1 MKPPIFLA
9 ILRIK
14 NEAWWLRQVLS
25 ALSPLCRTIFV
36 MDDHST
42 DGSKDIILD
51 RPDTV
56 YLQSPFSGL
65 DEARD
70 KNWLLESVMRTLP
83 QKELNVDSPYW
94 VLCIDGDEE
103 LEPLGAEK
111 IRRMVAND
119 PTALSF
125 YFRILYLWDSPG
137 KVRVDGV
144 YGKFQRPSMFRLI
157 NPAFK
162 FQSTP
167 WGGNLHCSSIPQE
180 FLGHAKESNVAL
192 LHYGY
197 MHQADRE
204 KKWKWYNT
212 VDPGNQIEDEYRHVI
227 QGDPCG
233 PGSGET
239 LKWAGPLQVGRL
251 VLPECR
257 VEL

>member
-14 NEAWWLRQVLS
+14 NEARWLRQVLS
-25 ALSPLCRTIFV
+25 ALSPLCHKIFV

-42 DGSKDIILD
+42 DESKDIILD
-51 RPDTV
+51 TSKAIYR
-56 YLQSPFSGL
+56 LSPFTGL
-65 DEARD
+65 DESRD
-70 KNWLLESVMRTLP
+70 KNWLLEQVMETLP
-83 QKELNVDSPYW
+83 QEELNADSPYW

-103 LEPLGAEK
+103 LEPMGAER
-111 IRRMVAND
+111 IRRMVEND

-125 YFRILYLWDSPG
+125 YFRILYLWDAAD

-144 YGKFQRPSMFRLI
+144 YGKFHRPSMFRLI

-180 FLGHAKESNVAL
+180 FLGHAKPGDVSL

-197 MHQADRE
+197 MHREDRM
-204 KKWKWYNT
+204 KKWLWYNE
-212 VDPGNQIEDEYRHVI
+212 VDPSNHTEDMYRHVI
-227 QGDPCG
+227 QGDVG
-233 PGSGET
+233 GRGAEEV
-239 LKWAGPLQVGRL
+239 LKWAGPLRVGTL

-257 VEL
+257 VVL